1 MKSYPHVGN
10 SLTEVVPQLLAQGLM
25 ALRENAIMPR
35 LVNRGF
41 DRLAGDKGSTI
52 DIPIP
57 SAITAQPVTAANTPP
72 STASVSPTSVS
83 LTMDQ
88 WVEAPFYL
96 SDKEL
101 QEVMSGTIP
110 MQASEAVKAIANNV
124 DNYLLALYT
133 GIYGYTGTAGTSPF
147 SSATTSDAT
156 AVRKILNNQLAPLGD
171 RRVVFDPDAE
181 ANALDLRAFQDGSYS
196 GSFEALTE
204 GNLNRKLGFDW
215 FMNQNV
221 TTHTAGTAS
230 VSGVT
235 VTCIDANVV
244 GDTTVTLDVAT
255 STATLVAGDIISFA
269 GHDQTYAV
277 STAVTLDETG
287 VAVTI
292 TPGLTTAVDGSG
304 AAVAV
309 TVKESHVVNLA
320 FHRDAIA
327 FANRPLS
334 ENNADQLGSVI
345 QSAVDPV
352 SGLVLR
358 LEVSREHKRTR
369 YSYDILY
376 GAQLVRAQLA
386 ARLAG

>member
-1 MKSYPHVGN
+1 
-10 SLTEVVPQLLAQGLM
+10 
-25 ALRENAIMPR
+25 
-35 LVNRGF
+35 
-41 DRLAGDKGSTI
+41 
-52 DIPIP
+52 
-57 SAITAQPVTAANTPP
+57 
-72 STASVSPTSVS
+72 
-83 LTMDQ
+83 MD
-88 WVEAPFYL
+88 
-96 SDKEL
+96 
-101 QEVMSGTIP
+101 GTIP
-110 MQASEAVKAIANNV
+110 MQASEAVKSLANNV
-124 DNYLLALYT
+124 DNYILALYT
-133 GIYGYTGTAGTSPF
+133 GVYGYQGTAGTTPF
-147 SSATTSDAT
+147 AAGTTADAT
-156 AVRKILNNQLAPLGD
+156 GVRKILNNQLAPLGD

-196 GSFEALTE
+196 GSYDVLTE

-221 TTHTAGTAS
+221 TSHTAGTAS

-235 VTCIDANVV
+235 VTCTDANIV
-244 GDTTVTLDVAT
+244 GDTTITLDVAS

-277 STAVTLDETG
+277 SAAYTLDETG

-292 TPGLTTAVDGSG
+292 TPGLTTAVDGSST
-304 AAVAV
+304 AVAV
-309 TVKESHVVNLA
+309 TVKATHVVNLA
-320 FHRDAIA
+320 FHRDAFA

-334 ENNADQLGSVI
+334 QNKADQLGSII

-376 GAQLVRAQLA
+376 GASLVRAALGC
-386 ARLAG
+386 RLAG